1 MARFSRTALV
11 SVLAGCTV
19 LMVGCGSSG
28 GGKAAGGSGN
38 GGANAGGTS
47 TGGASTGGSG
57 GAGTCDDSGLT
68 LPIDRGTS
76 FVLEFGDSHFEVDPA
91 KGARVTSF
99 SVGGTELLMGSD
111 VNALNYGS
119 TFWTSPQSQWNWPPP
134 PNLDDS
140 AYTMSVVCTSI
151 VGVSAPVTFGTTTY
165 VVTKR
170 YTPNVAK
177 GAIDIEFSVQ
187 NTGTAAITLAPWE
200 ITRVAPNGI
209 TFFPSG
215 EVYTTTQLM
224 NQDQGGIT
232 WMDYAAAIGTGTGT
246 GKKLFADG
254 TGGWL
259 AHAGNGL
266 LLVKTFTDV
275 DKASQA
281 PGEGEIEMY
290 LDAAYEEVENQGI
303 YAPIEAGASA
313 TWSVTWYL
321 KAIPTG
327 TDVSVGSTALS
338 DLVTNTIQ

>member
-1 MARFSRTALV
+1 MAPFSRTAAV
-11 SVLAGCTV
+11 SVLAGCTI
-19 LMVGCGSSG
+19 LMFGCGSSG
-28 GGKAAGGSGN
+28 DGKAAGGSGN
-38 GGANAGGTS
+38 GGSNAGGTNAGGTS
-47 TGGASTGGSG
+47 AGGQGGR
-57 GAGTCDDSGLT
+57 APCDDSGLT
-68 LPIDRGTS
+68 LPIDRGAT
-76 FVLEFGDSHFEVDPA
+76 FVLEFGDTHFEVDPA
-91 KGARVTSF
+91 KGARITSF
-99 SVGGTELLMGSD
+99 QVGGTELLMGSD

-140 AYTMSVVCTSI
+140 AYTMSVDCTSI

-170 YTPNVAK
+170 YTPNLAK
-177 GAIDIEFSVQ
+177 NAIEILYSVK
-187 NTGTAAITLAPWE
+187 NTGAAAITLAPWE
-200 ITRVAPNGI
+200 ISRVAPNGI

-215 EVYTTTQLM
+215 ETYTTTQLT

-232 WMDYAAAIGTGTGT
+232 WMDYAAAIGTGT

-275 DKASQA
+275 PKASQA

-290 LDAAYEEVENQGI
+290 LDAAYEEVENQGT

-313 TWSVTWYL
+313 TWSVDWYL
-321 KAIPTG
+321 RAIPTG

-338 DLVTNTIQ
+338 DLVTSTTQ